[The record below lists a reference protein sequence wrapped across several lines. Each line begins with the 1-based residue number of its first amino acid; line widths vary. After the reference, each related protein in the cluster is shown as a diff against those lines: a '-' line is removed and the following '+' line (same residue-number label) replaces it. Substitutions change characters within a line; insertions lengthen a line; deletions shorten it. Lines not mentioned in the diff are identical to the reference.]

1 MKLSALHWQASSSP
15 AVGAGRRTSAL
26 RRWAASLSAAVVL
39 LAGLAC
45 QSAAPAPAAPPPTN
59 GDLLAD
65 IDGVTIDRPLT
76 LRFWRRSGNAASETV
91 QQEIVKRFEA
101 ENPNIKVE
109 TRLYGDYNTL
119 YTQTLGA
126 IQADRPPD
134 VVADYE
140 TWAAEYYEQGALL
153 PLDAYV
159 KSGRY
164 GLSQQIGRAHV

>member
-1 MKLSALHWQASSSP
+1 MKLSALHWPASSSP

-39 LAGLAC
+39 LAGPAC
-45 QSAAPAPAAPPPTN
+45 QTAAPAPAAPPPTN

-126 IQADRPPD
+126 IQADRLQAGIQPRAAREAAKL
-134 VVADYE
+134 VA
-140 TWAAEYYEQGALL
+140 
-153 PLDAYV
+153 
-159 KSGRY
+159 
-164 GLSQQIGRAHV
+164 